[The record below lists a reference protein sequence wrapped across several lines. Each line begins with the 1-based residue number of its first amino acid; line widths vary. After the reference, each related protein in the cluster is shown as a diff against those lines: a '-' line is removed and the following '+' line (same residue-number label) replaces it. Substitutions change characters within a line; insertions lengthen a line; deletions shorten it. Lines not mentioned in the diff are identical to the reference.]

1 MQGSFSFPIL
11 FGYLLHQSVDG
22 GRFGQT
28 LVLETSSPTRY
39 RQVFSI
45 DFTLSEVDEIDLNT
59 LHGHI

>member
-28 LVLETSSPTRY
+28 LVLETSSPTGY
-39 RQVFSI
+39 TQVFSI
-45 DFTLSEVDEIDLNT
+45 DYTLSEVDGIDLT
-59 LHGHI
+59 IYGHI